1 MDLHSV
7 QLERPQTFLTPWAQ
21 ADDDRIIARMLCP
34 RCLQYTAT
42 KDVLAGQYVCPC
54 GWRSG
59 P

>member
-1 MDLHSV
+1 M
-7 QLERPQTFLTPWAQ
+7 QLERPQTLLTPWAR

-34 RCLQYTAT
+34 QCLQYTAT